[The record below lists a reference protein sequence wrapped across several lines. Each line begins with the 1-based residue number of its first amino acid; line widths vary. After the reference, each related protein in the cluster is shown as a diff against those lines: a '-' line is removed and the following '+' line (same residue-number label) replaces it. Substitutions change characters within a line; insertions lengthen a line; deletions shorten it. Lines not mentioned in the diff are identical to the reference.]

1 MKINLDREMQIFILS
16 IIVALVLAS
25 LLILIP
31 IWQLIILAG
40 IGAGILNKTMKKG
53 TLSGAIGVFI
63 YWLIYTIH
71 GMITKNTY
79 VLLDQFGALIIGP
92 GFGWLLLILI
102 LLLGTL
108 FGALGGAIGSGAM
121 ILIKPRF
128 KKWVSKNRDIVQTL
142 DNK

>member
-1 MKINLDREMQIFILS
+1 MKIELEKENKIFILS
-16 IIVALVLAS
+16 IVVAIVLTS
-25 LLILIP
+25 LLSLIP
-31 IWQLIILAG
+31 IWQLVILAG
-40 IGAGILNKTMKKG
+40 ITAGVLNETMKKG
-53 TLSGAIGVFI
+53 TLSGAAGVFI
-63 YWLIYTIH
+63 FWLIYTVH

-79 VLLDQFGALIIGP
+79 TLLDQFGALIISP

-128 KKWVSKNRDIVQTL
+128 IKWISKNRDVDQPLESI
-142 DNK
+142 